1 MKWEGREQ
9 SSNVEDRRG
18 MRGPAVAAGGGG
30 LLLVVVDD
38 RHENVRSE

>member
-18 MRGPAVAAGGGG
+18 MKGPAVAAGGGG
-30 LLLVVVDD
+30 LLLVVLMIAM
-38 RHENVRSE
+38 